1 MTGFGRGVT
10 TTEHFRLTV
19 EIRSVN
25 HRFLEVSTK
34 FPKEWMEA
42 EIHTKKLLS
51 TLLSRGKLDVLVNL
65 KKEEQ

>member
-10 TTEHFRLTV
+10 TTKDYQLTV

-25 HRFLEVSTK
+25 HRFLEINTK

-42 EIHTKKLLS
+42 EVLAKKVIIS
-51 TLLSRGKLDVLVNL
+51 IYQTWEN
-65 KKEEQ
+65 